1 MTHNPSR
8 KQFFAKMFG
17 SAAALTVLPKLVSKT
32 PASATANG
40 DVRTPA
46 APVVVRSEARAVAR
60 RADTV

>member
-1 MTHNPSR
+1 
-8 KQFFAKMFG
+8 MFG